1 MDNMNITGKIKVIG
15 ETQIVGNNFKKRD
28 LVLVTNEKYPQS
40 VLVEMIQANCD
51 ALDRFKQGD
60 DVKVLINIKGREW
73 TSPQG
78 ETKYFTSIQGWKI
91 DSNVAEVTTADH
103 SPDREDSD
111 LPF

>member
-1 MDNMNITGKIKVIG
+1 MNITGKIKVIG
-15 ETQIVGNNFKKRD
+15 QTQIVGNNFKKRD
-28 LVLVTNEKYPQS
+28 LVLVTNDKYPQS
-40 VLVEMIQANCD
+40 VLVEMTQDNCD
-51 ALDRFKQGD
+51 SLDRFNQGD
-60 DVKVLINIKGREW
+60 EVKVAINIRGREW

-91 DSNVAEVTTADH
+91 DANVSEVTTADH

>member
-15 ETQIVGNNFKKRD
+15 ETQVFTNFKKRD

-60 DVKVLINIKGREW
+60 EVKVLINIKGREW

>member
-1 MDNMNITGKIKVIG
+1 MNITGKIKVIG

-51 ALDRFKQGD
+51 ALDRYNQGD
-60 DVKVLINIKGREW
+60 EVKVAINIRGREW